1 MQAICRLVF
10 FPQDVIE
17 TTVAVQQINTMQRA
31 PVPQVFFD
39 LFWPGWKSFRKT
51 MVYLSFVK
59 EKEAFSSTEVDS
71 NLYLLSKTTAEWRN
85 QQVASAAFHT
95 WKMQL
100 GTLKL

>member
-1 MQAICRLVF
+1 M
-10 FPQDVIE
+10 IE

-95 WKMQL
+95 RKMQL